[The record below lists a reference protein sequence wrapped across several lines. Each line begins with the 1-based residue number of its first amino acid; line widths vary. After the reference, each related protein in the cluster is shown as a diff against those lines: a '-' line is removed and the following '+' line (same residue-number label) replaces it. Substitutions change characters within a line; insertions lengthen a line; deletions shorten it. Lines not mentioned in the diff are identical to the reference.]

1 MRNHRLKKTGFS
13 LVEVLFA
20 VILVGMAIA
29 SLLAANGMFT
39 KTNAV
44 GTEMS
49 TAEFLVE
56 QIRERSVSSSYEALN
71 GLTHFDGVTFS
82 PPIDADGQYLND
94 FAEFSEQITLENVS
108 EQDFE
113 QVVGY
118 ESGFVRVTAIV
129 LLNSKE
135 ICSASW
141 IRASY

>member
-1 MRNHRLKKTGFS
+1 MRNHRLKKAAFS

-20 VILVGMAIA
+20 VMLVGMAIA

-44 GTEMS
+44 GTELS
-49 TAEFLVE
+49 TAEFLLE
-56 QIRERSVSSSYEALN
+56 QIRERSVSSSYEDLN
-71 GLTHFDGVTFS
+71 GLLHFDGATFS

-94 FAEFSEQITLENVS
+94 FAQFSEQITLENVS
-108 EQDFE
+108 EQNFE
-113 QVVGY
+113 QAVAH
-118 ESGFVRVTAIV
+118 ESGFVRVTAKV
-129 LLNSKE
+129 FLNSKE